1 MHLISSK
8 GEYLSTLSKSV
19 SCPHFSVEIA
29 RNINILMDIKSLIDL
44 YLIFKLNKYDI
55 VHSSTPK
62 AGLLTAISAFLA
74 RVPVRMHTF
83 TGQRWA
89 TKKGFIRKLLML
101 FDKIVC
107 QLNTELFADSQSQI
121 DFLVKNNFF

>member
-44 YLIFKLNKYDI
+44 YLIFKLNKY
-55 VHSSTPK
+55 
-62 AGLLTAISAFLA
+62 
-74 RVPVRMHTF
+74 
-83 TGQRWA
+83 
-89 TKKGFIRKLLML
+89 
-101 FDKIVC
+101 
-107 QLNTELFADSQSQI
+107 SQI
-121 DFLVKNNFF
+121 IEDLNCNLSITLDLNNSEPVLFNVSL